1 MACVWPGVKPTLTQS
16 HFTPASPE
24 GSVKVEM
31 TRYPQL
37 TREIHDSPRG
47 PEIAAFFDLD
57 RTLID
62 GFSVLRFFRDGIRH
76 GRWSAPQIAE
86 LMMATA
92 SFELSTVDFSA
103 YVDATSSVLAGMP
116 EEEFEALGE
125 RLFEESISAEIYPEA
140 RAIADAH
147 RRMGHTLAVVS
158 SATPYQARPV
168 ARELGIPHVLA
179 TELEVRDGIL
189 TGATRHPSCYGEG
202 KADAARKLAAEKNL
216 DLSESWFYSDSDEDL
231 PLFEIVGRPRPT
243 NPNRGLQQIAARR
256 DWPAFHFAPRSMPT
270 MAEFGRTVLAVGS
283 LAPSLALSLPAAWL
297 TGDWQRAVN
306 VATSTWGELASA
318 LAGIDIRTSG
328 EEHLWERRPAV
339 FIFNHQ
345 SGVDALVICR
355 LLQRDFVGVSKKEL
369 EGNPILGPALS
380 LAGTVFV
387 DRFHP
392 TRAAEALA
400 PATDALRR
408 GLSIAIAPEGT
419 RSSTHLPGPFKKGA
433 FHIAMQAGV
442 PIIPIVLR
450 NTIDALPRHW
460 FFVRPTTIE
469 VVVRPPIDT
478 TGWKR
483 ADLPARIRE
492 IREDYLE
499 VIGS

>member
-1 MACVWPGVKPTLTQS
+1 
-16 HFTPASPE
+16 
-24 GSVKVEM
+24 M

-37 TREIHDSPRG
+37 TREIDESARG
-47 PEIAAFFDLD
+47 PEVGAFFDLD

-76 GRWSAPQIAE
+76 GRWSPGQVAE
-86 LMMATA
+86 LLMASA

-103 YVDATSSVLAGMP
+103 YVDATSGVLAGMP
-116 EEEFEALGE
+116 EAEFEELGE
-125 RLFEESISAEIYPEA
+125 RLFKESISAEIYPEA

-147 RRMGHTLAVVS
+147 RRMGHTLAVIS

-189 TGATRHPSCYGEG
+189 TGETLHPSCYGEG
-202 KADAARKLAAEKNL
+202 KANAARKIAEEKGIDL
-216 DLSESWFYSDSDEDL
+216 DRSWFYSDSDEDL
-231 PLFEIVGRPRPT
+231 PLFEIVGNPRPT
-243 NPNRGLQQIAARR
+243 NPNRRLQQIAARR

-270 MAEFGRTVLAVGS
+270 LAELGRTALALGS
-283 LAPSLALSLPAAWL
+283 LAPALALSLPAAWL
-297 TGDWQRAVN
+297 TGDWQRATN

-318 LAGIDIRTSG
+318 LAGIDIRVSG
-328 EEHLWERRPAV
+328 EEHLWEKRPAV

-345 SGVDALVICR
+345 SGIDALVICR

-369 EGNPILGPALS
+369 ESNPILGPALS

-392 TRAAEALA
+392 TKAASALE
-400 PATDALRR
+400 PAVDALRR

-419 RSSTHLPGPFKKGA
+419 RSSTHMPGPFKKGA

-442 PIIPIVLR
+442 PIVPIVLR

-460 FFVRPTTIE
+460 LFVRPTTIE
-469 VVVRPPIDT
+469 VVVRPPIETRDWT
-478 TGWKR
+478 R
-483 ADLPARIRE
+483 ADLTQRMRE
-492 IREDYLE
+492 IRDDYLE
-499 VIGS
+499 VIAS